1 MMTHMFRGNLAFNV
15 TALVAAQAIVKLINV
30 VVSIALVRYLGP
42 QELGRYSY
50 VLAFAYPFGALADFG
65 LAAHAIREISRDQ
78 TRATDVLAALQRSLL
93 LLAGLGWVAMLALAA
108 AMGHDASMLLCL
120 AVAGFAS
127 LVSVFL
133 SPVLVS
139 LTAREDLHLVSLYQV
154 ANSLVGSAATVA
166 VLLWGGTTLALLAAA
181 VLVNVVMLAG
191 MYGAVGR
198 PPAAAAV
205 PAAAVRAMVR
215 SALPFGLLLLGFA
228 LYYRVDMLMLQW
240 FRGTEE
246 VGQYAAAYRFLD
258 VLVPLA
264 AAIGRPFYPRFSHLA
279 GRDPDA
285 VRTLLD
291 STWRPL
297 FGFGLAVAVGTYCVA
312 GPLTRLVFGDA
323 FVAAAPL
330 LEILIWGSV
339 PLLLVNIPMQALNA
353 ANLVLPLAGV
363 YGIGLAVNVAA
374 NVVLIPAWGAEGAA
388 LATVGCEWVVLVLVA
403 GMVRKTFALSLS
415 CAGLWRYGA
424 SAIMMAAALWAIHG
438 SGLAV
443 QLVVGAAVY
452 AGSLIGFG
460 YLRSADMRAMRLLW
474 SGEQG
479 K

>member
-1 MMTHMFRGNLAFNV
+1 MPRGNLAFNV
-15 TALVAAQAIVKLINV
+15 TTLVAAQAAVKLINV
-30 VVSIALVRYLGP
+30 AVSIALVRYLGP

-65 LAAHAIREISRDQ
+65 LAAHAIREISRDP
-78 TRATDVLAALQRSLL
+78 TRAADVLAALQRSLL
-93 LLAGLGWVAMLALAA
+93 LLAGLGWAAMLALAA
-108 AMGHDASMLLCL
+108 AMGHDTSMLLCL
-120 AVAGFAS
+120 AVAGFSS

-133 SPVLVS
+133 APLLVS
-139 LTAREDLHLVSLYQV
+139 LTASEDLHLVSLYQV

-181 VLVNVVMLAG
+181 VIVNAVMLAG
-191 MYGAVGR
+191 MCGAIGR
-198 PPAAAAV
+198 PPAASAV
-205 PAAAVRAMVR
+205 PASAVREMVR
-215 SALPFGLLLLGFA
+215 NALPFGLLLLGFA

-240 FRGTEE
+240 FRGVEE

-258 VLVPLA
+258 ALVPLA

-285 VRTLLD
+285 VRALLD

-297 FGFGLAVAVGTYCVA
+297 FGFGLAVAVGTYCIA
-312 GPLTRLVFGDA
+312 GPLTRAVFGEA

-374 NVVLIPAWGAEGAA
+374 NMVLIPAWGAAGAA
-388 LATVGCEWVVLVLVA
+388 LATVGCEWMVLALVV
-403 GMVRKTFALSLS
+403 GMVRKTFSLSLS

-424 SAIMMAAALWAIHG
+424 SAITLAAALLAFHG
-438 SGLAV
+438 EGLAV
-443 QLVVGAAVY
+443 QVLVGVAAYGV
-452 AGSLIGFG
+452 SLIGFG
-460 YLRSADMRAMRLLW
+460 YLRSADMQAMKLLW

>member
-1 MMTHMFRGNLAFNV
+1 MPRGNLAFNV
-15 TALVAAQAIVKLINV
+15 TALVTAQAAVKLINV
-30 VVSIALVRYLGP
+30 AVSIALVRYLGP

-78 TRATDVLAALQRSLL
+78 TRAADVLAALQRSLL

-108 AMGHDASMLLCL
+108 AMGHDAGMLLCL
-120 AVAGFAS
+120 AVAGLAS

-133 SPVLVS
+133 SPMLVS
-139 LTAREDLHLVSLYQV
+139 LTAREDLHLVSIYQV
-154 ANSLVGSAATVA
+154 ANSLVASAVTVA
-166 VLLWGGTTLALLAAA
+166 VLLWGGTTLELLAAA
-181 VLVNVVMLAG
+181 VIVNVVMLAG
-191 MYGAVGR
+191 MHGAIER

-205 PAAAVRAMVR
+205 PVSAVRAMVR
-215 SALPFGLLLLGFA
+215 NALPFGLLLLGFA
-228 LYYRVDMLMLQW
+228 VYYRVDMLMLQW
-240 FRGTEE
+240 LRGAEE

-258 VLVPLA
+258 ALVPLA

-279 GRDPDA
+279 ARDPDA

-312 GPLTRLVFGDA
+312 GPLTRAVFGDA

-330 LEILIWGSV
+330 LEILIWGGV
-339 PLLLVNIPMQALNA
+339 PLLLLNIPMQALNA

-374 NVVLIPAWGAEGAA
+374 NLVLIPAWGAVGAA
-388 LATVGCEWVVLVLVA
+388 LATVVCEWMVLMLVVR
-403 GMVRKTFALSLS
+403 MVRKTFALSLS
-415 CAGLWRYGA
+415 CDGLWRYGV
-424 SAIMMAAALWAIHG
+424 SAIMMAAALLTFHG
-438 SGLAV
+438 QGLAV
-443 QLVVGAAVY
+443 QVFVGAAAY
-452 AGSLIGFG
+452 AISLIGLG

-474 SGEQG
+474 GGGQG
-479 K
+479 Q